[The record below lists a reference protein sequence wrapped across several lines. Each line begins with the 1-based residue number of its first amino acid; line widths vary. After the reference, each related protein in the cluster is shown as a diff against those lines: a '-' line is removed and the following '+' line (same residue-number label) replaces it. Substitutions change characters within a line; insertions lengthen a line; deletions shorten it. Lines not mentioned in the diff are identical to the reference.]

1 MSNTVFSE
9 SQRVRAGGLAVLP
22 WGSLKTHLLRL
33 KYWDYALGGKG
44 KKFSLEHLAVDSFS
58 KYGCDYLKF

>member
-1 MSNTVFSE
+1 MSNTVFSK
-9 SQRVRAGGLAVLP
+9 SQIVRAGGLAVLL

-33 KYWDYALGGKG
+33 KYWGYALGGKG
-44 KKFSLEHLAVDSFS
+44 EKCSLEHLAMNSFS